1 MITCPDVPLLSSA
14 PRGNCCSFYT
24 PAMAA
29 PYLVL
34 DAASPLVSVAVGR
47 GTTVLAQR
55 VEEIGR
61 SSARLLAMV
70 DECLRE
76 AGTALSDLAG
86 LAALAGPGS
95 FTGLRIGLATILGL
109 HQATGLPA
117 AALPT
122 LPVLAALAK
131 NAGFPGV
138 GAVDALRGEWTVQP
152 GGSLATSEL
161 PAPVPEADLIRL
173 APCTLVGF
181 GISRLAARLEWPDWA
196 AGIHLLEPGPLAPAA
211 LPLLDDPALPWDP
224 GRLTA
229 PLYARP
235 PAVTKPRERQPP
247 PTSRRAAP

>member
-1 MITCPDVPLLSSA
+1 MS
-14 PRGNCCSFYT
+14 
-24 PAMAA
+24 A

-47 GTTVLAQR
+47 GAEILSQR

-76 AGTALSDLAG
+76 GGIGLAG
-86 LAALAGPGS
+86 LAGIAALAGPGS
-95 FTGLRIGLATILGL
+95 FTGLRIGLATVLGI

-122 LPVLAALAK
+122 LPVLAALAQDP
-131 NAGFPGV
+131 AFPGI
-138 GAVDALRGEWTVQP
+138 GAVDALRGEWTVQRGTAAP
-152 GGSLATSEL
+152 ELLSADDLA
-161 PAPVPEADLIRL
+161 RL

-181 GISRLAARLEWPDWA
+181 GITRLAARPDWPA
-196 AGIHLLEPGPLAPAA
+196 AARLLEPGPLAPAA
-211 LPLLDDPALPWDP
+211 LPLLDDPALDWHP
-224 GRLTA
+224 GRLTS

-235 PAVTKPRERQPP
+235 PAVTRPRERRPAAVLTPP
-247 PTSRRAAP
+247 GPAAP

>member
-1 MITCPDVPLLSSA
+1 
-14 PRGNCCSFYT
+14 
-24 PAMAA
+24 MAA
-29 PYLVL
+29 PYLIL

-47 GTTVLAQR
+47 GTEVLAQR

-61 SSARLLAMV
+61 SSARLLAMI

-76 AGTALSDLAG
+76 AGAGLPDLAG
-86 LAALAGPGS
+86 VAALAGPGS

-122 LPVLAALAK
+122 LPVLAALVK
-131 NAGFPGV
+131 DPDFPGV
-138 GAVDALRGEWTVQP
+138 GAVDALRAEWTVQGGTSPDPPAP
-152 GGSLATSEL
+152 GI
-161 PAPVPEADLIRL
+161 PVPESELRSL

-181 GISRLAARLEWPDWA
+181 GVSRLAALPGWPAD
-196 AGIHLLEPGPLAPAA
+196 IRLLEPGPLAPAA
-211 LPLLDDPALPWDP
+211 LALLDHPAMAWDP

-235 PAVTKPRERQPP
+235 PAVTQPRARRPP
-247 PTSRRAAP
+247 PEPSRAAP

>member
-1 MITCPDVPLLSSA
+1 
-14 PRGNCCSFYT
+14 
-24 PAMAA
+24 MAA

-47 GTTVLAQR
+47 GTDVRAQR

-61 SSARLLAMV
+61 SSARLLAML

-76 AGTALSDLAG
+76 AGAELTGLAGIAALS
-86 LAALAGPGS
+86 GPGS

-109 HQATGLPA
+109 HQATGLRA

-122 LPVLAALAK
+122 LPVLASLVTDPD
-131 NAGFPGV
+131 FPGI

-152 GGSLATSEL
+152 GAGPDA
-161 PAPVPEADLIRL
+161 PAPPPPVPEADLAKL

-181 GISRLAARLEWPDWA
+181 GITRLAARPDWPA
-196 AGIHLLEPGPLAPAA
+196 AVRLREPGPLAPAA
-211 LPLLDDPALPWDP
+211 LPLLDHPALSWDPA
-224 GRLTA
+224 RLTA

-235 PAVTKPRERQPP
+235 PAVTQPRPRRPP
-247 PTSRRAAP
+247 QSTRAGAP